1 MIFNGVIKVS
11 KKHNY
16 AYFSM
21 DTATVRKVMIEPF
34 DELRTKMKERQIGGN
49 LYICRVDDFDGNI
62 EHIILMYLI
71 ILHERTSYITLW
83 MLSERV
89 RNQSV
94 NSITQWVG
102 RRGTFRVSGWYVI
115 KTDSIILLVVSGNKE
130 YIVCNIYLVDIISS
144 QESVK

>member
-1 MIFNGVIKVS
+1 
-11 KKHNY
+11 
-16 AYFSM
+16 
-21 DTATVRKVMIEPF
+21 
-34 DELRTKMKERQIGGN
+34 MKGP
-49 LYICRVDDFDGNI
+49 
-62 EHIILMYLI
+62 H
-71 ILHERTSYITLW
+71 ITLW

-144 QESVK
+144 QESVN